1 MEFRIEKDTL
11 GKVKVPLDNDGN
23 VSLKLTDLSKEN
35 KISVENA
42 HDAIVDCMLMLNLM
56 KIINVVGTRPNFMK
70 IAPIIRE
77 MNKSDK
83 IEHIL
88 VHTGQHYD
96 TKMSQNFFDE
106 LEIPQPN
113 VHLEVGSHSHTKQT
127 AKIMTR
133 KQINTMFGG
142 HLNRF

>member
-1 MEFRIEKDTL
+1 
-11 GKVKVPLDNDGN
+11 
-23 VSLKLTDLSKEN
+23 
-35 KISVENA
+35 
-42 HDAIVDCMLMLNLM
+42 M

-88 VHTGQHYD
+88 VHTGQNYD

-106 LEIPQPN
+106 LEIPQPD
-113 VHLEVGSHSHTKQT
+113 VH
-127 AKIMTR
+127 
-133 KQINTMFGG
+133 
-142 HLNRF
+142 